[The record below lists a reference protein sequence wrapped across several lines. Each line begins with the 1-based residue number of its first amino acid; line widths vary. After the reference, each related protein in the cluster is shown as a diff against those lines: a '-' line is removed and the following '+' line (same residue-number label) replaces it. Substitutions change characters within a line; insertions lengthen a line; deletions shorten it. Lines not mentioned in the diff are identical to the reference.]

1 MLDNPKHPYFYSVG
15 LEAVSVAGKILPTTA
30 SLKRV
35 DRNGNGGMVVDSGT
49 TLTMLPAAMYTRII
63 KEFDLSMG
71 RNYKRAGEVEQEM
84 GMGLCYYLDD
94 EKEKRASAPAIA
106 LHFVGNASVVLP
118 KRNYLFEFER
128 KEGQQQKN
136 RKVGCLMVMNGGD
149 DDEGGPA
156 ATLGNYQQQGFEVV
170 YDLEQR
176 RVGFARRRCAELWD
190 TLSRGS

>member
-1 MLDNPKHPYFYSVG
+1 M
-15 LEAVSVAGKILPTTA
+15 
-30 SLKRV
+30 
-35 DRNGNGGMVVDSGT
+35 VDSGT